1 MAIELVK
8 TYTRPNNSKGWF
20 SDTEQGKEAVAA
32 VVTHMANTYL
42 DNGQMK
48 RKVEYLSENVCRVT
62 QRWVNQS
69 VKDAYF
75 SDAALADVKAKR
87 IAYCEANQ
95 ITIAT
100 GSATEVNS
108 VSFGV

>member
-1 MAIELVK
+1 MAIEQAK

-20 SDTEQGKEAVAA
+20 SDTQQGKAA
-32 VVTHMANTYL
+32 VEAIVTHMANTYL

-48 RKVEYLSENVCRVT
+48 RKVEYLSENQIRVT

-69 VKDAYF
+69 VKDAF
-75 SDAALADVKAKR
+75 DSDSALADIKAKR
-87 IAYCEANQ
+87 IAHCEANL

-108 VSFGV
+108 VSFGS

>member
-1 MAIELVK
+1 MAIEQAK

-20 SDTEQGKEAVAA
+20 SDTQQGKAA
-32 VVTHMANTYL
+32 VESIVTHMANTYL

-48 RKVEYLSENVCRVT
+48 RKVEYLSENQVRVT
-62 QRWVNQS
+62 QRWVNKS
-69 VKDAYF
+69 VKDAYD
-75 SDAALADVKAKR
+75 SDSTLADIKAKR

-100 GSATEVNS
+100 GSETEVNS
-108 VSFGV
+108 VSFGI

>member
-1 MAIELVK
+1 MAIEQAK

-20 SDTEQGKEAVAA
+20 SDTQQGKAAAESVAS
-32 VVTHMANTYL
+32 HMANTYL

-48 RKVEYLSENVCRVT
+48 RKVEYLSENQVRVT
-62 QRWVNQS
+62 QRWVNKT
-69 VKDAYF
+69 VKDAYD
-75 SDAALADVKAKR
+75 SDSTLADIKAKR

-100 GSATEVNS
+100 GSETEVNS
-108 VSFGV
+108 VSFGI

>member
-1 MAIELVK
+1 MAIELAK

-20 SDTEQGKEAVAA
+20 SDTQQGKAAAESVA
-32 VVTHMANTYL
+32 THVANTYM

-48 RKVEYLSENVCRVT
+48 RKVEYLSENVVKVT

-69 VKDAYF
+69 VKDAYE
-75 SDAALADVKAKR
+75 SDAALADIKAKR

-95 ITIAT
+95 ITVAT

-108 VSFGV
+108 VSFGI

>member
-1 MAIELVK
+1 MAIEQAK

-20 SDTEQGKEAVAA
+20 SDTQQGKAA
-32 VVTHMANTYL
+32 VESIVTHMANTYL

-48 RKVEYLSENVCRVT
+48 RKVEYLSENQVRVT
-62 QRWVNQS
+62 QRWVNKT
-69 VKDAYF
+69 VKDAYD
-75 SDAALADVKAKR
+75 SDSTLADIKAKR

-100 GSATEVNS
+100 GSETEVNS
-108 VSFGV
+108 VSFGI

>member
-1 MAIELVK
+1 MAIEQAK

-20 SDTEQGKEAVAA
+20 SDTQQGKAA
-32 VVTHMANTYL
+32 VESIVTHMANTYL

-48 RKVEYLSENVCRVT
+48 RKVEYLSENQVRVT

-69 VKDAYF
+69 VKDAF
-75 SDAALADVKAKR
+75 DSDSALADIKAKR
-87 IAYCEANQ
+87 IAHCEANL

-108 VSFGV
+108 VSFGS

>member
-1 MAIELVK
+1 MAIELAK

-20 SDTEQGKEAVAA
+20 SDTQQGKAAAESVA
-32 VVTHMANTYL
+32 THVANTYM

-48 RKVEYLSENVCRVT
+48 RKVEYLSENVVRVT

-69 VKDAYF
+69 VKDAYE
-75 SDAALADVKAKR
+75 SDAALADIKAKR

-95 ITIAT
+95 ITVAT

-108 VSFGV
+108 VSFGI

>member
-1 MAIELVK
+1 MAIEQAK

-20 SDTEQGKEAVAA
+20 SDTQQGKAA
-32 VVTHMANTYL
+32 VESIVTHMANTYL

-48 RKVEYLSENVCRVT
+48 RKVEYLSENQVRIT
-62 QRWVNQS
+62 QRWVNKS
-69 VKDAYF
+69 VKDAYD
-75 SDAALADVKAKR
+75 SDSTLADIKAKR
-87 IAYCEANQ
+87 IAHCEANL

-108 VSFGV
+108 VSFGS

>member
-1 MAIELVK
+1 MAIEQAK

-20 SDTEQGKEAVAA
+20 SDTQQGKAA
-32 VVTHMANTYL
+32 VESIVTHMANTYL

-48 RKVEYLSENVCRVT
+48 RKVEYLSENQVRIT
-62 QRWVNQS
+62 QRWVNKS
-69 VKDAYF
+69 VKDAYD
-75 SDAALADVKAKR
+75 SDSTLADIKAKR

-100 GSATEVNS
+100 GSETEVNS
-108 VSFGV
+108 VSFGI